1 MMEEIIKQ
9 LGAAGPM
16 GLVLALSIY
25 ANIAQWRRNNQ
36 ITDMRLEDYR
46 KSAEAKS
53 VSDQR
58 QFEVMNSMQG
68 SLNSLTELIKMGKRD
83 G

>member
-1 MMEEIIKQ
+1 MEEIIKQ

-25 ANIAQWRRNNQ
+25 ANIAQWKRNNS
-36 ITDMRLEDYR
+36 ITDSRLEDFKKY
-46 KSAEAKS
+46 AESKA

-58 QFEVMNSMQG
+58 QFEVLATLSG
-68 SLNSLTELIKMGKRD
+68 SINSLAELIKMGKRD
-83 G
+83 V

>member
-1 MMEEIIKQ
+1 MMEQLITQ

-16 GLVLALSIY
+16 GIVLALSVY
-25 ANIAQWRRNNQ
+25 ANIAQWKRNNS
-36 ITDMRLEDYR
+36 ITDSRLEDFKKY
-46 KSAEAKS
+46 AEAKS

-58 QFEVMNSMQG
+58 QFEVIATLNG
-68 SLNSLTELIKMGKRD
+68 SINSLAELIKMGKRD

>member
-1 MMEEIIKQ
+1 MEEIIKQ

-25 ANIAQWRRNNQ
+25 ANIAQWKRNNA
-36 ITDMRLEDYR
+36 ITDSRLEDFKKY
-46 KSAEAKS
+46 AEAKA

-58 QFEVMNSMQG
+58 QFEVLATLGNSI
-68 SLNSLTELIKMGKRD
+68 NSLSELIKMGKRD
-83 G
+83 V